1 MRLSCHVSLY
11 APALISDCSTPPNY
25 CRAEGI
31 IKNCNTIEDYKNLDR
46 AAILDRCAQTVRP
59 PTPLHSRVMF
69 PCRGCAD

>member
-1 MRLSCHVSLY
+1 MLGN
-11 APALISDCSTPPNY
+11 CSTPPNY

-59 PTPLHSRVMF
+59 APSVFLFS
-69 PCRGCAD
+69 

>member
-1 MRLSCHVSLY
+1 MQGN
-11 APALISDCSTPPNY
+11 CSTPPNY

-59 PTPLHSRVMF
+59 APNVFLVS
-69 PCRGCAD
+69 